1 MKIECTVDGKALT
14 LSLNS
19 NKPLSLILQ
28 ENLDTESITSHCMG
42 KMCGLCTVLIDGKAE
57 LACMVPA
64 FEIRNRTIVTF
75 DQFQRTRDMRDL
87 ARAYELVG
95 VEPCQDC
102 YASRSLVYQSIIL
115 SGETRPDEIRR
126 VLSAIRC
133 SCLESNDEVAIIMK
147 AVEIRRKRN
156 VRRS

>member
-28 ENLDTESITSHCMG
+28 EDLDTQSLSSHCRG
-42 KMCGLCTVLIDGKAE
+42 KMCGLCTVLIDGRAE

-64 FEIRNRTIVTF
+64 FEIRDKSIVTF
-75 DQFQRTRDMRDL
+75 DQFQRTRDMKDIQK
-87 ARAYELVG
+87 AYEIVG
-95 VEPCQDC
+95 AEPCQDC
-102 YASRSLVYQSIIL
+102 YASRSLLYQSIIL
-115 SGETRPDEIRR
+115 SGETRPDEIKRT
-126 VLSAIRC
+126 LSAVRC
-133 SCLESNDEVAIIMK
+133 ACIESSDEVAIIMK